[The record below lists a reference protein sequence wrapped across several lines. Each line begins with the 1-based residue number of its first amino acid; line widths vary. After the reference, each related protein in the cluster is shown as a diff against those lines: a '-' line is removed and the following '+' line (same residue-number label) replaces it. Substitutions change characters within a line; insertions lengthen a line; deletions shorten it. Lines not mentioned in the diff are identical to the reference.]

1 MKAPNFK
8 LPSTSGTF
16 QLSDNLGKRIILYFY
31 PKDHTKGCSIE
42 ANDFNNSL
50 KIINEN
56 NAIVVG
62 VSKDTIES
70 HQKFK
75 EKNKLKFELLSD
87 EKTIVLKKYKVW
99 GLKKFL
105 GKEYYGIIRTTV
117 LINKKGKI
125 VKTWSNV
132 RVKNHVQNVIKELLD
147 LKQEKNLFTNYKQKN
162 LFF

>member
-1 MKAPNFK
+1 MLNAPNFK

-16 QLSDNLGKRIILYFY
+16 QLSDYLGKNIILYFY
-31 PKDHTKGCSIE
+31 PKDNTKGCSIE
-42 ANDFNNSL
+42 ANEFNSSL

-70 HQKFK
+70 HKKFK

-87 EKTIVLKKYKVW
+87 EKTIVLKKYKAW

-117 LINKKGKI
+117 LINEKGKI
-125 VKTWSNV
+125 IKTWSNV
-132 RVKNHVQNVIKELLD
+132 RVKNHVENVIKD
-147 LKQEKNLFTNYKQKN
+147 LSNLK
-162 LFF
+162 

>member
-16 QLSDNLGKRIILYFY
+16 QLSDYLGKRIILYFY

-75 EKNKLKFELLSD
+75 KKNKLKFELLSD
-87 EKTIVLKKYKVW
+87 EKTIVLKKYNAW

-117 LINKKGKI
+117 LINEKGKI
-125 VKTWSNV
+125 LKTWSNV
-132 RVKNHVQNVIKELLD
+132 RVKNHVQNVINELSN
-147 LKQEKNLFTNYKQKN
+147 LK
-162 LFF
+162 

>member
-8 LPSTSGTF
+8 LTSTSGTF

-87 EKTIVLKKYKVW
+87 EKTIVLKKYNAW

-117 LINKKGKI
+117 LINEKGKI
-125 VKTWSNV
+125 VKTWSKI
-132 RVKNHVQNVIKELLD
+132 RVKNHVQNVIKELSN
-147 LKQEKNLFTNYKQKN
+147 LK
-162 LFF
+162 

>member
-1 MKAPNFK
+1 MKAPNFI

-50 KIINEN
+50 KIIYEN

-70 HQKFK
+70 HKKFK

-87 EKTIVLKKYKVW
+87 EKTIVLKKYKAW

-117 LINKKGKI
+117 LINEKGKI
-125 VKTWSNV
+125 LKTWSDV
-132 RVKNHVQNVIKELLD
+132 RVKNHVQNVINELSN
-147 LKQEKNLFTNYKQKN
+147 LK
-162 LFF
+162 

>member
-16 QLSDNLGKRIILYFY
+16 QLSDNLGKNIILFFY
-31 PKDHTKGCSIE
+31 PKDNTKGCSLE
-42 ANDFNNSL
+42 ANDFNKYL
-50 KIINEN
+50 KIINEK

-70 HQKFK
+70 HEKFIK
-75 EKNKLKFELLSD
+75 KNKLKFDLLSD
-87 EKTIVLKKYKVW
+87 EKTIVLKKYKAW

-105 GKEYYGIIRTTV
+105 GKSYYGIIRTTV
-117 LINKKGKI
+117 LINEKGKI

-132 RVKNHVQNVIKELLD
+132 RVKDHVKNVITELS
-147 LKQEKNLFTNYKQKN
+147 NI
-162 LFF
+162 

>member
-31 PKDHTKGCSIE
+31 PKDLTKGCSIE

-62 VSKDTIES
+62 VSKDSIES

-87 EKTIVLKKYKVW
+87 EKTIVLKKYNAW

-117 LINKKGKI
+117 LINEKGKI
-125 VKTWSNV
+125 LKTWSNV
-132 RVKNHVQNVIKELLD
+132 RVKNHVQNVINELLNS
-147 LKQEKNLFTNYKQKN
+147 K
-162 LFF
+162 

>member
-16 QLSDNLGKRIILYFY
+16 QLSDNLGKNIILYFY
-31 PKDHTKGCSIE
+31 PKDNTKGCSLE
-42 ANDFNNSL
+42 ANDFNKYL
-50 KIINEN
+50 KIISEK

-70 HQKFK
+70 HEKFIK
-75 EKNKLKFELLSD
+75 KNKLKFDLLSD
-87 EKTIVLKKYKVW
+87 EKTIVLKKYKAW

-105 GKEYYGIIRTTV
+105 GKSYYGIIRTTV
-117 LINKKGKI
+117 LINEKGKI

-132 RVKNHVQNVIKELLD
+132 RVKNHVQNVIKELSN
-147 LKQEKNLFTNYKQKN
+147 LK
-162 LFF
+162 

>member
-16 QLSDNLGKRIILYFY
+16 QLSDYLGKNIILYFY
-31 PKDHTKGCSIE
+31 PKDNTKGCSIE
-42 ANDFNNSL
+42 ANDFNNSI
-50 KIINEN
+50 KFINKN

-70 HQKFK
+70 HKKFK
-75 EKNKLKFELLSD
+75 EKNNLKFELLSD
-87 EKTIVLKKYKVW
+87 EKTIVLKKYKAW

-117 LINKKGKI
+117 LINEKGKI
-125 VKTWSNV
+125 HKTWNNV
-132 RVKNHVQNVIKELLD
+132 RVKNHIQNVINELSNI
-147 LKQEKNLFTNYKQKN
+147 K
-162 LFF
+162 

>member
-1 MKAPNFK
+1 MLNAPNFK

-16 QLSDNLGKRIILYFY
+16 QLSDYLGKKVILYFY
-31 PKDHTKGCSIE
+31 PKDNTKGCSIE
-42 ANDFNNSL
+42 ANDFNNS
-50 KIINEN
+50 INIFNKN

-87 EKTIVLKKYKVW
+87 EKTIVLKKYNAW

-117 LINKKGKI
+117 LINEKGKI
-125 VKTWSNV
+125 LKTWSNV
-132 RVKNHVQNVIKELLD
+132 RVKNHVQNVINELSNF
-147 LKQEKNLFTNYKQKN
+147 K
-162 LFF
+162 

>member
-1 MKAPNFK
+1 MLNAPNFK

-16 QLSDNLGKRIILYFY
+16 QLSDYLGKKVILYFY
-31 PKDHTKGCSIE
+31 PKDNTKGCSIE
-42 ANDFNNSL
+42 ANDFNNS
-50 KIINEN
+50 INIFNKN

-75 EKNKLKFELLSD
+75 EKNKLKFELLFD
-87 EKTIVLKKYKVW
+87 EKTIVLKKYNAW

-117 LINKKGKI
+117 LINEKGKI
-125 VKTWSNV
+125 VKTWSNI
-132 RVKNHVQNVIKELLD
+132 RVKNHVQNVIKELSN
-147 LKQEKNLFTNYKQKN
+147 LK
-162 LFF
+162 

>member
-16 QLSDNLGKRIILYFY
+16 QLSDNLGKNIILYFY
-31 PKDHTKGCSIE
+31 PKDNTKGCSIE

-50 KIINEN
+50 KFIKKYNS
-56 NAIVVG
+56 IVVG
-62 VSKDTIES
+62 VSKDSIES

-75 EKNKLKFELLSD
+75 KKNNLRFDLLSD
-87 EKTIVLKKYKVW
+87 EKITVLKKYKVW

-117 LINKKGKI
+117 LINTKGNI
-125 VKTWSNV
+125 VKIWSNV
-132 RVKNHVQNVIKELLD
+132 KVKDHVKNVINELS
-147 LKQEKNLFTNYKQKN
+147 NLI
-162 LFF
+162 

>member
-16 QLSDNLGKRIILYFY
+16 QLSDNLGKNIILYFY
-31 PKDHTKGCSIE
+31 PKDNTKGCSLE
-42 ANDFNNSL
+42 ANDFNKYL
-50 KIINEN
+50 KIINEK

-70 HQKFK
+70 HEKFIK
-75 EKNKLKFELLSD
+75 KHKLKFDLLSD
-87 EKTIVLKKYKVW
+87 EKTIVLKKYKAW

-105 GKEYYGIIRTTV
+105 GKSYYGIIRTTV
-117 LINKKGKI
+117 LINEKGKI

-132 RVKNHVQNVIKELLD
+132 RVKDHVKNVITELS
-147 LKQEKNLFTNYKQKN
+147 NI
-162 LFF
+162 